1 MRMDCIFCKIIAKE
15 IPADIVYEDDA
26 TIAFL
31 DRTPVNPGHLLVLPK
46 IHARN
51 VFDVA
56 LEQWSAAMEIV
67 RKLSPVVRS
76 ITSADGINIHVN
88 NEPAA
93 GQVVFHSHIH
103 VIPRFE
109 KDGFRNW
116 HGKEMTPEESAQLRE
131 KIIAAL

>member
-1 MRMDCIFCKIIAKE
+1 MRMDCIFCKIITKE

-56 LEQWSAAMEIV
+56 PEQWSAAMEIV
-67 RKLSPVVRS
+67 RMLSPIVRS
-76 ITSADGINIHVN
+76 VTSADGINIHVN

-109 KDGFRNW
+109 EDGFRNW
-116 HGKEMTPEESAQLRE
+116 HGKEMGTEESAQLRE
-131 KIIAAL
+131 KIIASL

>member
-1 MRMDCIFCKIIAKE
+1 MNDCIFCKIITKE

-31 DRTPVNPGHLLVLPK
+31 DHTPVNPGHILVLPK

-56 LEQWSAAMEIV
+56 PEQWSAAMETV
-67 RKLSPVVRS
+67 RRLSPVVRLV
-76 ITSADGINIHVN
+76 TSADGINIHVN

-93 GQVVFHSHIH
+93 GQIVFHSHIH

-109 KDGFRNW
+109 EDGFKNW
-116 HGKEMTPEESAQLRE
+116 HGKEMTAEESAQLRE